1 MTSSKDLTADATG
14 SDLTADDASA
24 SQEAEPAG
32 APDFSDIL
40 AAAER
45 LAGKAVRTPLLEL
58 PALNERVGG
67 RVLLKPEPL
76 QRTGSFKF
84 RGAYNKISQLTVAE
98 RKAGVVAYSSGN
110 HAQGVAAAAA
120 LLEIPAV
127 IVMPRDAPAMK
138 IENTRGYGAKVELYE
153 RSSQDRRA
161 LAESIAE
168 AKGAVLVRPY
178 DDPDIIAGQGTC
190 GLELAEQAAA
200 RDIALDSVLVCCGGG
215 GLTAG
220 CALALAERSPETKV
234 YTAEPVGFEDTAR
247 SLEAGE
253 RIANDKGPQSIC
265 DALLAPIPGE
275 LTFSINRRLVTAGF
289 AVTDDEV
296 RSAVAFAYKTLKL
309 VVEPG
314 GAVALAAVLA
324 GKVRAEGKTLGVVLS
339 GGNVDPATYGE
350 IITKAG

>member
-1 MTSSKDLTADATG
+1 MTSPSDVTA
-14 SDLTADDASA
+14 
-24 SQEAEPAG
+24 EAEKPEQASSTPRF
-32 APDFSDIL
+32 ADIE
-40 AAAER
+40 AAAAR
-45 LAGKAVRTPLLEL
+45 LAGQAVRTPVLEL

-84 RGAYNKISQLTVAE
+84 RGAYNKIGRLGAGE
-98 RKAGVVAYSSGN
+98 RKSGVVAYSSGN

-120 LLEIPAV
+120 LLGIPAV

-138 IENTRGYGAKVELYE
+138 IENTRGYGAEVELYE
-153 RSSQDRRA
+153 RNSRDRKA
-161 LAESIAE
+161 LAESIA
-168 AKGAVLVRPY
+168 AARGAVLVRPY

-190 GLELAEQAAA
+190 GLELADQAAE
-200 RDIALDSVLVCCGGG
+200 RDAKLDTFVVCCGGG

-220 CALALAERSPETKV
+220 CALALAERSPDTKV

-253 RIANDKGPQSIC
+253 RIANGKTAQSIC
-265 DALLAPIPGE
+265 DALLAPIPGA
-275 LTFSINRRLVTAGF
+275 LTFSINQRLVTGGL

-296 RSAVAFAYKTLKL
+296 RAAMAFAYRQLKL

-314 GAVALAAVLA
+314 GAVALASVLS
-324 GKVRAEGKTLGVVLS
+324 GKVSTKGKTIGVVLS
-339 GGNVDPATYGE
+339 GGNVDPAAYGR
-350 IITKAG
+350 IIAGTG